1 MSVHKGREIGNNPRT
16 VTGRKMRIQCT
27 KGTTNINDKERVQIK
42 TVMDKIETGRTTG
55 ATIAETK
62 IIEAMIGT
70 ATGADAFTIEG
81 AEMAMDTVKVAGILL
96 RLRMIGMV
104 EADMASGI
112 NIAIED
118 TVPLQLTLHHIQIVE
133 EEKTC
138 PGSIN
143 RSTWHTK
150 R

>member
-1 MSVHKGREIGNNPRT
+1 MSVHKGREIGNNPRM
-16 VTGRKMRIQCT
+16 VTGRKMPIQCT
-27 KGTTNINDKERVQIK
+27 KETTNIDDKERVQIK

-70 ATGADAFTIEG
+70 ATGAGVFTIEG
-81 AEMAMDTVKVAGILL
+81 AEMAMDTVKVAETLL
-96 RLRMIGMV
+96 HLRMTGIV
-104 EADMASGI
+104 AADMASGI

-118 TVPLQLTLHHIQIVE
+118 IVPLQLMLHHIQIVE
-133 EEKTC
+133 EAKTC

-143 RSTWHTK
+143 RSIWHTK